1 MRTFLCRADSKRPLM
16 HWTMLREDSYFEG
29 PVPEGY
35 RLCASPSKG
44 YVILDVD
51 RHGDKDGFENIP
63 IKIIDE
69 LEETFHYPTKN
80 NGVHYWL
87 KYTGIKPLG
96 NKTSGQGF
104 DLRTEKGYVCYYRND
119 DIRDNLHL
127 IKETSPE
134 LNKWLETWFSYKD

>member
-1 MRTFLCRADSKRPLM
+1 M
-16 HWTMLREDSYFEG
+16 HWTMLKEDSYFEG

-51 RHGDKDGFENIP
+51 RHDGKDGFENIP

-69 LEETFHYPTKN
+69 LEQTFHYPTKN

-87 KYTGIKPLG
+87 RYSGSKPLG
-96 NKTSGQGF
+96 NKTSGQGY
-104 DLRTEKGYVCYYRND
+104 DLRTEKGYVCYYMND

-134 LNKWLETWFSYKD
+134 LNKFLETWFSYKD

>member
-1 MRTFLCRADSKRPLM
+1 
-16 HWTMLREDSYFEG
+16 MLKEGSFFEG
-29 PVPEGY
+29 KVPEGY
-35 RLCASPSKG
+35 RLCASPG
-44 YVILDVD
+44 PEYLVVDVD
-51 RHGDKDGFENIP
+51 RHDDKDGFENIP

-69 LEETFHYPTKN
+69 LEETFHYSTKN

-87 KYTGIKPLG
+87 KYLGNKPLG

-104 DLRTEKGYVCYYRND
+104 DLRTERGYVCYYRND

>member
-1 MRTFLCRADSKRPLM
+1 MKTFLAKGDTKRPLM
-16 HWTMLREDSYFEG
+16 HWTMLKEDTYFEG

-80 NGVHYWL
+80 NGIHYWL
-87 KYTGIKPLG
+87 RYSGSKPLG